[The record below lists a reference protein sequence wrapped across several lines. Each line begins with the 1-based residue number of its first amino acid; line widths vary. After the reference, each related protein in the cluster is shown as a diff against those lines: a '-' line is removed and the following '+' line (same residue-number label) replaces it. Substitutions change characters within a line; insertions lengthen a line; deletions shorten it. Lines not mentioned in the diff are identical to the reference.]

1 MDRIALQTL
10 RDEMRDD
17 DRIMRDAF
25 TKATAR
31 LARKDEIAYEACAHQ
46 LCRLHNAFEQACL
59 RLAKAFE
66 NHIDDEQGRHAALLD
81 RMCIAVEGVRPALVP
96 LDLKNAL
103 HELRGF
109 RHVFVH
115 AYDLE
120 LDPDK
125 LALLLKYA
133 RQVTTRFASLI
144 DAFTG
149 AVEKSIP
156 SAIPSR

>member
-1 MDRIALQTL
+1 MDSVGLRTL

-17 DRIMRDAF
+17 DRIMQDSLG
-25 TKATAR
+25 KAVTR
-31 LARKDEIAYEACAHQ
+31 FARKDEIAYEACAHQ
-46 LCRLHNAFEQACL
+46 LCRLYNAFEQASL

-66 NHIDDEQGRHAALLD
+66 NHIDDEQGWHAALLD
-81 RMCIAVEGVRPALVP
+81 RMSIAIEGVRPALIP
-96 LDLKNAL
+96 RELKNPL

-115 AYDLE
+115 AYDLD

-133 RQVTTRFASLI
+133 DLVAARFPALI
-144 DAFTG
+144 DDFVAS
-149 AVEKSIP
+149 VERALP
-156 SAIPSR
+156 AAAG

>member
-1 MDRIALQTL
+1 MDRVGLRTL

-17 DRIMRDAF
+17 DRIIQDAYR
-25 TKATAR
+25 KAAMR
-31 LARKDEIAYEACAHQ
+31 LARKEEIAYEACAHQ
-46 LCRLHNAFEQACL
+46 LCRLYNAFEQASL

-66 NHIDDEQGRHAALLD
+66 NHIDDEQGWHAVLLD
-81 RMCIAVEGVRPALVP
+81 RVSIAIEGVRPALIP
-96 LDLKNAL
+96 LELKNPL

-115 AYDLE
+115 AYDLD

-133 RQVTTRFASLI
+133 NQVAARLPALI
-144 DAFTG
+144 DGFVAS
-149 AVEKSIP
+149 VERALP
-156 SAIPSR
+156 SAGG